1 MIAKSSRLR
10 KFAALFLT
18 LTLCWTTV
26 GCSGSNSNTATQ
38 QAPNQTVTST
48 QQNRPQIASGEYP
61 VQQASYSDGNG
72 EYTLFLLNTPA
83 GVPSTYRTTDLQMAQ
98 LTPEEVAAG
107 KKSYLKIDN
116 GQASLHLKE
125 DFKIEYVRAVTET
138 KTDPQ
143 TGQPQTVIVRQ
154 ESGGFWAPFAGAVA
168 GSVVGNLLFRPQY
181 YVPPVYQPGVSVL
194 NGYGG
199 YGSTYNQAV
208 NQYQT
213 RYQAPPPAVSNRPAY
228 LRTTGRIR
236 SYPSGD
242 STLRTSPRVNT
253 DRPTGS
259 GFGSSTLRSS
269 DKSRPSNYGGS
280 SSSFGSGRS
289 SRPARSGFG
298 SRRR

>member
-1 MIAKSSRLR
+1 MMADSSRMR
-10 KFAALFLT
+10 KIAAVFLT

-26 GCSGSNSNTATQ
+26 ACGGSNSTTQ
-38 QAPNQTVTST
+38 QAPNQNVSVTRQSSS
-48 QQNRPQIASGEYP
+48 NLSSGEYA
-61 VQQASYSDGNG
+61 VQQASYSDANG
-72 EYTLFLLNTPA
+72 EYTLFLLNTPP
-83 GVPSTYRTTDLQMAQ
+83 GSSPTYRSTNLQMAR
-98 LTPEEVAAG
+98 LTPEEVSAG

-116 GQASLHLKE
+116 NQASLHLTE
-125 DFKIEYVRAVTET
+125 DFKIEYVHAVTET
-138 KTDPQ
+138 RTDPQ

-154 ESGGFWAPFAGAVA
+154 ETGGFWAPFAGAVA

-181 YVPPVYQPGVSVL
+181 YVPPVYQPGVTVL

-199 YGSTYNQAV
+199 YGRTYDQAV
-208 NQYQT
+208 SQYQT
-213 RYQAPPPAVSNRPAY
+213 RYQAPPPAVRNRPAY

-242 STLRTSPRVNT
+242 STLRRSPRT
-253 DRPTGS
+253 TTSDRPTGS

-269 DKSRPSNYGGS
+269 DRSRPSRVNRS
-280 SSSFGSGRS
+280 PSFGSGRS